1 METETTMFD
10 RIINKIAERSER
22 LQTLDTNFQG
32 FAIGVK
38 EALGDAAPE
47 GAEYTTD
54 ALIAG
59 VHSLRAQ
66 ADEGKDYGIRIDE
79 LHAEKQLIA
88 EALGLLKE
96 ETENGEPDGDE

>member
-1 METETTMFD
+1 MATETTMFD

-47 GAEYTTD
+47 GREYTTD

-66 ADEGKDYGIRIDE
+66 ADDSQGRAIWIEE
-79 LHAEKQLIA
+79 LRAEKQLIA
-88 EALGLLKE
+88 EALGLIKE